1 MLRTTMLAAML
12 LAGTAPV
19 LVAQRDTTRTEH
31 RNEMRRRL
39 DERFAARVRE
49 ELKLTEQQSTRL
61 RETATTFGTR
71 RRDLEGR
78 ERDLRAA
85 LDDQLRPG
93 VAADRDSVAR
103 LTNALVDLRVAYAQ
117 SFRDEHKEISRFLD
131 PVQRARLYMMR
142 ETLMRRVH
150 EVRGERGGFRGSDR
164 RHGEPRWHR
173 GDRGP
178 GGGRPPAAVPR
189 DSV

>member
-1 MLRTTMLAAML
+1 MLAAVL
-12 LAGTAPV
+12 LAGAAPA
-19 LVAQRDTTRTEH
+19 LAAQRDTTPRAPRE
-31 RNEMRRRL
+31 EMRRRL

-49 ELKLTEQQSTRL
+49 ELKLTEEQSTRL

-71 RRDLEGR
+71 RRELESR

-93 VAADRDSVAR
+93 VGADRDSVAR

-117 SFRDEHKEISRFLD
+117 SFRDEHKEISTFLD

-142 ETLMRRVH
+142 EKLMRRVH
-150 EVRGERGGFRGSDR
+150 EVRGERRGFRGGDR
-164 RHGEPRWHR
+164 WHGERRRHR
-173 GDRGP
+173 GDHGP
-178 GGGRPPAAVPR
+178 GGDRPPAAPR
-189 DSV
+189 DSA

>member
-1 MLRTTMLAAML
+1 MLRTTMLAAVL

-19 LVAQRDTTRTEH
+19 LAAQRDTSRTEH
-31 RNEMRRRL
+31 RDEMRRRL

-71 RRDLEGR
+71 RRELESR

-85 LDDQLRPG
+85 LEDQLRPG

-103 LTNALVDLRVAYAQ
+103 LTDALVDLRVAYTQ
-117 SFRDEHKEISRFLD
+117 SFRDEHREISKFLD

-142 ETLMRRVH
+142 EKLMRRVH
-150 EVRGERGGFRGSDR
+150 EVRGERRGFRRGDR
-164 RHGEPRWHR
+164 WHGEDRWHR
-173 GDRGP
+173 GEHGP
-178 GGGRPPAAVPR
+178 DGGR
-189 DSV
+189 